1 MSNKRG
7 YEAPPLSE
15 AELAK
20 ANTDL
25 DAPDRTARGNAAVAM
40 RIAGATYTDI
50 ARTLEYTSPTHARQA
65 VERSLAAS
73 AGEEGRDQMRF
84 LEARRL
90 ERILR
95 GLWPKAT
102 SDKIIGKNGQEFDNP
117 DHLAYAR
124 TAIAVIDRHAR
135 LYGLDAPQEMIV
147 YNPSGAELE
156 AWVAN
161 MSRQVHGELPEEY
174 DIIEGHAI
182 DNPIGDDS

>member
-1 MSNKRG
+1 VSNAPG
-7 YEAPPLSE
+7 YEPKPTSE
-15 AELAK
+15 AELEK
-20 ANTDL
+20 ANADL
-25 DAPDRTARGNAAVAM
+25 DAPDRVARGNAAVAM

-73 AGEEGRDQMRF
+73 AGTEGREQMRF

-95 GLWPKAT
+95 GLWTKAT
-102 SDKIIGKNGQEFDNP
+102 SDTIMVKGQEVDNP

-135 LYGLDAPQEMIV
+135 LYGLDAPQEMVI

-156 AWVAN
+156 AWVAK
-161 MSRQVHGELPEEY
+161 MARQVHGELPDEY

-182 DNPIGDDS
+182 DDPVGDDD